1 MPLECK
7 IPMIAGPKD
16 VCFLSRRKL
25 GKKLWVQNKSAEFNL
40 SDPCNY
46 EMEFSY
52 DSMHDEHLTRYF
64 SRQSNVRRMMKLGFV
79 TKDLD
84 VKCSLKDYN
93 MYRKFLKKLH
103 SDSINQELKR
113 REKLA
118 DERRVIELADYA
130 AQKEIERYDA
140 RVLLIRKYCLHTKV
154 PKKLL
159 FCNLDQT
166 PHQLIVYK

>member
-1 MPLECK
+1 
-7 IPMIAGPKD
+7 
-16 VCFLSRRKL
+16 
-25 GKKLWVQNKSAEFNL
+25 
-40 SDPCNY
+40 
-46 EMEFSY
+46 
-52 DSMHDEHLTRYF
+52 
-64 SRQSNVRRMMKLGFV
+64 MMKLGFV

-140 RVLLIRKYCLHTKV
+140 RVLLIRNT
-154 PKKLL
+154 
-159 FCNLDQT
+159 
-166 PHQLIVYK
+166 